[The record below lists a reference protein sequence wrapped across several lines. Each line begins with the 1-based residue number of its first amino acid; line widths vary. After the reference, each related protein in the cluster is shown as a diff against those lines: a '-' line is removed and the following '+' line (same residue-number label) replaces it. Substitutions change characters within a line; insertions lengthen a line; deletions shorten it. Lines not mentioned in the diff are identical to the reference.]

1 MIRQAALVAGIA
13 MAGILLTA
21 ELVKASWGSRS
32 CRTCRPLQQGS
43 SFVSTPTA
51 TATSSR

>member
-21 ELVKASWGSRS
+21 ELVKGSVGLAQLPNLAPAPAGFELRLY
-32 CRTCRPLQQGS
+32 TDGNGYV
-43 SFVSTPTA
+43 VS
-51 TATSSR
+51 